1 MPKPPKPNKSGNL
14 RGTNPNSR
22 GNNNKGG
29 KVKKSF
35 SLRPETI
42 ARSRQLGTSASDGLD
57 KGIDKLFVMLPVF
70 SKAKLAIK
78 LLIQKHPK
86 AEEYAEAVLLELEDL
101 EIETLYKEC
110 EAGGIIAPTSSAWIV

>member
-42 ARSRQLGTSASDGLD
+42 ARSRQLGTSASDGID

-70 SKAKLAIK
+70 SKAKLAIA

-86 AEEYAEAVLLELEDL
+86 AEEYAESVLLELEDL
-101 EIETLYKEC
+101 EIDALYKEC
-110 EAGGIIAPTSSAWIV
+110 ETEGLIASKPDAWII